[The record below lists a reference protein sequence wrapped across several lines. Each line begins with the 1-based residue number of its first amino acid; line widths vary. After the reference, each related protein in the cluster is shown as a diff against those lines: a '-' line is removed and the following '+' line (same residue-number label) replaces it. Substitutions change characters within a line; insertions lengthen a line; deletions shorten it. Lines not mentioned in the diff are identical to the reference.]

1 MGGGRGLWSPARPAV
16 ASARATLG
24 DATRPVGGYRVA
36 ETDAFGSRE
45 TAADTR
51 AVSRRLSR
59 PARHRRRGRR
69 IGCSA
74 SLMTAGLLA
83 KYAAAG
89 GVGACVSHA
98 GAVPLDVVKTRV
110 QQDPAKFA
118 GGGVLDS
125 AKTLVREEGWGVLSR
140 GLGNTML
147 GFLLHGAFKYGGF
160 EFLKQAFLESDNA
173 EVATVCHDHRLAT
186 LLVAAALAETLA
198 TVALL
203 PLEQTRIKMVSDAD
217 YASNAFE
224 AIERLFH
231 EEKLEGIVTSLPPIY
246 AKMIPFSMCQLATY
260 DSAVGPCR
268 EAAAAFASAARAA
281 ADGGAHSALY
291 ADIARTCGDALSSPF
306 AAQVP
311 ASFLAATLAS
321 LASQP
326 GDTLMSVINEGTR
339 ATRGA
344 EAKTR
349 VGARDAGGGAPDAL
363 DADAPLRDVGALR
376 ASLDR
381 DTLEARAV
389 DTDGRQ
395 TVRVPTKPVAS
406 RASSVS
412 SAARDSA
419 RAREETTSRHPG
431 IAETATRLGFDGLY
445 AGWRERLAHVAA
457 VIVIQ
462 LVVYD
467 DIKSALIR

>member
-1 MGGGRGLWSPARPAV
+1 
-16 ASARATLG
+16 
-24 DATRPVGGYRVA
+24 
-36 ETDAFGSRE
+36 
-45 TAADTR
+45 
-51 AVSRRLSR
+51 
-59 PARHRRRGRR
+59 
-69 IGCSA
+69 
-74 SLMTAGLLA
+74 MTAGLLA

-125 AKTLVREEGWGVLSR
+125 ARTLVKEEGWGVLSR

-173 EVATVCHDHRLAT
+173 EVATTCHDHRLAT

-203 PLEQTRIKMVSDAD
+203 PLEQTRIKMVSDKD
-217 YASNAFE
+217 YASNVFE
-224 AIERLFH
+224 ALARLFR
-231 EEKLEGIVTSLPPIY
+231 EEKLEGILSSLPPIY

-260 DSAVGPCR
+260 DVATGPCR
-268 EAAAAFASAARAA
+268 ETAAALAVAARAVA
-281 ADGGAHSALY
+281 ADPGAHSAAVAEL
-291 ADIARTCGDALSSPF
+291 AAKCGDALSSPF
-306 AAQVP
+306 VAQIP

-326 GDTLMSVINEGTR
+326 GDTLMSVINEGRSR
-339 ATRGA
+339 AASGA
-344 EAKTR
+344 KSAPR
-349 VGARDAGGGAPDAL
+349 VSPRTESARDAVDGDAIDHRDGNDVATGTTGADRSSTPPPPRATFA
-363 DADAPLRDVGALR
+363 DADGR
-376 ASLDR
+376 ANAS
-381 DTLEARAV
+381 
-389 DTDGRQ
+389 
-395 TVRVPTKPVAS
+395 VRVLTKPGA
-406 RASSVS
+406 S
-412 SAARDSA
+412 SAAPGLAAETPS
-419 RAREETTSRHPG
+419 REETTSPGRRPG

-445 AGWRERLAHVAA
+445 AGWQERLAHVAA

-467 DIKSALIR
+467 DIKRALIR